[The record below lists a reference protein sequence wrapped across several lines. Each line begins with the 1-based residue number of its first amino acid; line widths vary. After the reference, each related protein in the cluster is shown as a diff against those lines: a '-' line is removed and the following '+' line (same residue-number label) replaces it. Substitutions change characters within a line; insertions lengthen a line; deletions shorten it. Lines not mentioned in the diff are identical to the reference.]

1 VHISFATFYGHADAE
16 ERFLLD
22 FFIGSMSV
30 TTKDKDPDTPSLQG

>member
-1 VHISFATFYGHADAE
+1 MNCPYSTGTPMTE

-22 FFIGSMSV
+22 FFMGSMSV